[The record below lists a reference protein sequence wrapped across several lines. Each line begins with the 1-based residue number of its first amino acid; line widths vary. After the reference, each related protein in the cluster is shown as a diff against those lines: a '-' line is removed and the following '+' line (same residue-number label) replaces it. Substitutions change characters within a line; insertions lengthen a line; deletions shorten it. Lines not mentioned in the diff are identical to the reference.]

1 MRIRTQF
8 VITMLLFS
16 TVLVIMAISAV
27 YTSKLLDKANQ
38 QEKLSDSIAQG
49 ASELS
54 YLTNEYLIYGESRQL
69 EHWKSRFASLSEA
82 VVNLDVDIPQQQA
95 LARNIQK
102 NQIRLKEVFDSV
114 VSASRKVSQSKSA
127 GGDLGFLQVSWSRMA
142 VQGQE
147 LVSDATRLSQML
159 RQEIDRLM
167 AARSVL
173 TYTIMALF
181 GGLLL
186 ASYLLTYRR
195 IIKSIIGLQEGAR
208 IIGTGNLEVSVQEG
222 KDDEIGELSRAFNRM
237 TAELK
242 TVTAS
247 KADLEQEMRE
257 RRQAEEAL
265 RDSERRWAV
274 TLSSIGDAVMAT
286 DTKGQITF
294 LNKIAEKLTGWSMA
308 EAAGTPVT
316 EVFRIVNEH
325 TRAVVEDPVS
335 KVIQSGMI
343 VGLANHTVLLRK
355 DNSELPIDDS
365 GAPIWDDAGHLFG
378 VVLVFRDVSERRRAE
393 ETLRESEQRVRLKL
407 ESVLSPEGDL
417 GELELADLIDTATF
431 QKIVEDFFA
440 LARIPMSILDLKGK
454 VLVGAGWQDICTK
467 FHRAHPV
474 TLQNCLDSDINLSS
488 GLSQGETRLY
498 KCHNGMWDMATPISV
513 AGRHVGNIFTGQ
525 FFFDDETIDH
535 EFFCAQARKY
545 GFDEPQ
551 YLAALNRVPRLSR
564 AAVER
569 GMSFLVQLADTLSRT
584 GFSNVKLARL
594 LAERD
599 RLTDSLR
606 ESQMDLERLNNN
618 LEGAVKERTAAL
630 HAANQAL
637 KARAEQLRSLAGELT
652 TAEQRE
658 RKNLSKILHDGLQQ
672 FLVAA
677 KMRTACLAGEITDH
691 EAKQSALTVE
701 NLLSESINV
710 SRSLA
715 AELCPPALD
724 SGILSGMEWLSNF
737 MANKHGLHVNLIIE
751 LDSPVLAED
760 VKVFLFESVRELLL
774 NVVKHAKVA
783 SATVRLC
790 HEGARKLRIMVSDS
804 GAGFDAGGVLSGRN
818 GGKGLGLFS
827 IHERI
832 GLFGGHLEVESSPG
846 SGSTFSLIAP
856 LVRNTI
862 QTASNLQ
869 CRNIGKQETVPN
881 DGKIRILLVDD
892 HSVVREGLAQMLG
905 AEDDFIVV
913 GQAEDG
919 QKAIEKADELHPEIV
934 LMDVS
939 MPNVD
944 GITATKAIVQQHP
957 DIRVIGLS
965 LYKQEERAKEML
977 AAGASFYISK
987 SAPASELKEAIRSCA
1002 REASR

>member
-1 MRIRTQF
+1 
-8 VITMLLFS
+8 
-16 TVLVIMAISAV
+16 
-27 YTSKLLDKANQ
+27 
-38 QEKLSDSIAQG
+38 
-49 ASELS
+49 
-54 YLTNEYLIYGESRQL
+54 
-69 EHWKSRFASLSEA
+69 
-82 VVNLDVDIPQQQA
+82 
-95 LARNIQK
+95 
-102 NQIRLKEVFDSV
+102 
-114 VSASRKVSQSKSA
+114 
-127 GGDLGFLQVSWSRMA
+127 
-142 VQGQE
+142 
-147 LVSDATRLSQML
+147 
-159 RQEIDRLM
+159 
-167 AARSVL
+167 
-173 TYTIMALF
+173 
-181 GGLLL
+181 
-186 ASYLLTYRR
+186 
-195 IIKSIIGLQEGAR
+195 
-208 IIGTGNLEVSVQEG
+208 
-222 KDDEIGELSRAFNRM
+222 
-237 TAELK
+237 
-242 TVTAS
+242 
-247 KADLEQEMRE
+247 
-257 RRQAEEAL
+257 
-265 RDSERRWAV
+265 
-274 TLSSIGDAVMAT
+274 
-286 DTKGQITF
+286 
-294 LNKIAEKLTGWSMA
+294 
-308 EAAGTPVT
+308 
-316 EVFRIVNEH
+316 
-325 TRAVVEDPVS
+325 
-335 KVIQSGMI
+335 
-343 VGLANHTVLLRK
+343 
-355 DNSELPIDDS
+355 
-365 GAPIWDDAGHLFG
+365 
-378 VVLVFRDVSERRRAE
+378 
-393 ETLRESEQRVRLKL
+393 
-407 ESVLSPEGDL
+407 
-417 GELELADLIDTATF
+417 
-431 QKIVEDFFA
+431 
-440 LARIPMSILDLKGK
+440 
-454 VLVGAGWQDICTK
+454 
-467 FHRAHPV
+467 
-474 TLQNCLDSDINLSS
+474 
-488 GLSQGETRLY
+488 
-498 KCHNGMWDMATPISV
+498 MWDMATPISV

-525 FFFDDETIDH
+525 FFFDDETIDC
-535 EFFCAQARKY
+535 EFFRAQARKY

-737 MANKHGLHVNLIIE
+737 MANQHGLHVNLIIE

-1002 REASR
+1002 GEELGKVGASY